1 MYSILDWVTHT
12 LLSIW
17 FIKTI
22 GLVSASTDPAVF
34 YVSFIIMYLH
44 TSTTSTI
51 VMLIDKF
58 RLSPTNSV
66 SCTTTCHGVISR
78 PVRADR
84 TTIPSPVL
92 VYIIQFQLYKGQ
104 AALAVLTSLDDS

>member
-34 YVSFIIMYLH
+34 YVSFIITYLH

-51 VMLIDKF
+51 VMLIY
-58 RLSPTNSV
+58 RISTSSV
-66 SCTTTCHGVISR
+66 PSETILILTLYYADCTTVQYR
-78 PVRADR
+78 LR
-84 TTIPSPVL
+84 

-104 AALAVLTSLDDS
+104 SSLAVLTRLDES